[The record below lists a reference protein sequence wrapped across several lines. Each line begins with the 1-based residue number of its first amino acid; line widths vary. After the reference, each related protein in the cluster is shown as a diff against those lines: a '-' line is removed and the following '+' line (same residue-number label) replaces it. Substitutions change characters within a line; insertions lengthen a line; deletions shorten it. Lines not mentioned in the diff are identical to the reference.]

1 MKELNLITNV
11 SEGKQFV
18 SARELH
24 ERLESS
30 ERFSKWWDRFSSYG
44 FELGADYTSVP
55 FSTVVN
61 NGAKKEIG
69 DYEITIEMAKQICM
83 LQKSEKGREY
93 RDYFLQLEKAWNS
106 PEAIMSRALQIAN
119 RTLED
124 AKNKITIQQKEI
136 EALTPD
142 AESWRAFAE
151 SDGTFSATNVAKL
164 LKIKRDDIL
173 QFLEIKKYIMRE
185 RHDNPDKKGKYQATA
200 LGIDLGYVKNYLY
213 TKDNFSCVQFHITPK
228 GMQKIEKA
236 FCNNGFT
243 PEQQK
248 KINALCAA
256 AEKNMKPSLIGRAE

>member
-1 MKELNLITNV
+1 MENSLSLSVEVPKKLITTKELASALGV
-11 SEGKQFV
+11 SP
-18 SARELH
+18 R
-24 ERLESS
+24 
-30 ERFSKWWDRFSSYG
+30 
-44 FELGADYTSVP
+44 
-55 FSTVVN
+55 
-61 NGAKKEIG
+61 
-69 DYEITIEMAKQICM
+69 
-83 LQKSEKGREY
+83 
-93 RDYFLQLEKAWNS
+93 
-106 PEAIMSRALQIAN
+106 
-119 RTLED
+119 
-124 AKNKITIQQKEI
+124 TIQQTVEKVGLANVLSQVKIRGKNSYAFNEEQATIIKQEI
-136 EALTPD
+136 QKHHNLATRQIDSVSTEYEENQTIANAMAILQRRSIELQQQLENKNKQIEELTPD

-248 KINALCAA
+248 KINALCVA
-256 AEKNMKPSLIGRAE
+256 AEKNMKPSLLGKAE